1 MSTLIRKL
9 TAKSVCGKIEKP
21 TKITRLFSVFG
32 IATKTKTGSSDY
44 GTWTALVG
52 RFEAINIATG
62 EVFEAPQCFLPEPL
76 NTMIAEALDE
86 VEETEDD
93 DGNVTTERVNKSLG
107 FSVEIGIK
115 PSDVPI
121 GYEYTTKENVKA
133 DVDDPLA
140 ALRETTQKTL
150 PAPAKKNAKK

>member
-1 MSTLIRKL
+1 MSNLIRKI
-9 TAKSVCGKIEKP
+9 TAKSVCGKMEAPK
-21 TKITRLFSVFG
+21 KATRLFSVFG
-32 IATKTKTGSSDY
+32 IATKTKTGSTDY
-44 GTWTALVG
+44 GSWTALVG
-52 RFEAINIATG
+52 RFEAINIETG

-86 VEETEDD
+86 VDD
-93 DGNVTTERVNKSLG
+93 EGERVNKSLG

-133 DVDDPLA
+133 DIDDPLA
-140 ALRETTQKTL
+140 QLRETTQKTL
-150 PAPAKKNAKK
+150 PAPAKK